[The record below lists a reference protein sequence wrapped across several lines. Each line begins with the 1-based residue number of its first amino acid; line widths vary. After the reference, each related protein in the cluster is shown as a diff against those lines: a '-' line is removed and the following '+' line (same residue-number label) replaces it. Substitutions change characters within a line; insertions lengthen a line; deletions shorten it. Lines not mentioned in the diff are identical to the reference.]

1 VTSTGPG
8 SSGGPASPAKPG
20 QDALTAPTSLS
31 AEDVQDI
38 LRLLDTLPFDELT
51 LETGRFTLRLQRAA
65 DGGWAQETTVAA
77 RPAPAEPA
85 PPTGPAPQ
93 TGPAPPT
100 GTGPAAAPPPPTQP
114 APSAAAATATGPAG
128 QPASQPAGAAARGTG
143 TEAGPGRDV
152 REVRAPLLG
161 TFYRA
166 PQPGAPPYVEIGSQ
180 VAADTVVAIIET
192 MKLMNPVYAGTAG
205 TVSEICLDDGQ
216 FAEQDAVLMRVSAR
230 AG

>member
-1 VTSTGPG
+1 M
-8 SSGGPASPAKPG
+8 
-20 QDALTAPTSLS
+20 APTSLS

-38 LRLLDTLPFDELT
+38 LHLLDTLPFDELT
-51 LETGRFTLRLQRAA
+51 LETSRFTLRLQRAA
-65 DGGWAQETTVAA
+65 DGGWAQETHVAA
-77 RPAPAEPA
+77 RPAPAGPAPPTRPA
-85 PPTGPAPQ
+85 PPTGPGPPTRPGPPTGSAP
-93 TGPAPPT
+93 PAPPSPPSEP
-100 GTGPAAAPPPPTQP
+100 GPPAAAG
-114 APSAAAATATGPAG
+114 AATGPAG
-128 QPASQPAGAAARGTG
+128 QPASDAASQPAGAAGRGTG
-143 TEAGPGRDV
+143 TGAGPQRNLS
-152 REVRAPLLG
+152 EVRAPLLG

-192 MKLMNPVYAGTAG
+192 MKLMNPVHAGTAG